1 MRTTPVVAFFVST
14 IAIVAA
20 QNASAQTTKT
30 YPPTA
35 GSTLGADLLLVNGTW
50 AGDGIGVQGNYDQVI
65 SKNAG
70 PGHVT
75 AGGLLLLAITDD
87 DDYDGPCDREE
98 TILGGAARVKYVL
111 DVHPVFR
118 PWGGAGLGIYSVDRD
133 DDPCSGNDD
142 DDDLGIGIPISI
154 GLDFTLDALTLG
166 LNVTLHQTSADED
179 FSALGL
185 GAAWRF

>member
-1 MRTTPVVAFFVST
+1 MEPVRITRRVRCV
-14 IAIVAA
+14 
-20 QNASAQTTKT
+20 KWL
-30 YPPTA
+30 P
-35 GSTLGADLLLVNGTW
+35 GADLLLVNGTW
-50 AGDGIGVQGNYDQVI
+50 AGDGIGIQGNYDQVI
-65 SKNAG
+65 AKNAG

-75 AGGLLLLAITDD
+75 AGGLVLLAITDD

-98 TILGGAARVKYVL
+98 TILGAAARVKYVL

-118 PWGGAGLGIYSVDRD
+118 PWGGAGLGIYSVNRD
-133 DDPCSGNDD
+133 NDPCNGDDDD

-166 LNVTLHQTSADED
+166 VNVTLHQTSADED
-179 FSALGL
+179 FSALGI